1 MPTSGVLV
9 TRGRMQTADHRL
21 TDRCHTW
28 INGIKSH
35 YAGKP
40 VESEL
45 ERPPLDPFAFKL
57 G

>member
-1 MPTSGVLV
+1 MLV

-28 INGIKSH
+28 IGGIKSH

-40 VESEL
+40 VDAEID
-45 ERPPLDPFAFKL
+45 RPPVDPFAFKL